1 MHDIKISII
10 VPIYNVELYC
20 QECFDS
26 LLSQTLEDI
35 EVLLVNDGTKD
46 SSGEIAK
53 RYSEK
58 HPKLFRYFEKP
69 NGGLS
74 DARNYAIPL
83 AKGQYIAFVDSD
95 DYVREDMYSLLW
107 QAADKTNAEIIECEL
122 DKVWTQ
128 KKERI
133 VLPEN
138 YAGIKDYML
147 RSRVC
152 AWNKLYKTS
161 WIRDLQVRFP
171 KGLLYEDICFFY
183 KIVPYMTH
191 LPITVHE
198 PLYYYRQRE
207 GSILSASNKRILE
220 IHDIFRK
227 LFKDYSEKGLDKEY
241 YHVIEYKYART
252 LLKSFLLR
260 MLKMPDKV
268 LAHECIVKSWSILNK
283 ECPNWKSNPYMKSC
297 SIDNFYLKTLSPS
310 VLKLMERLI
319 H

>member
-1 MHDIKISII
+1 MNNLRISII
-10 VPIYNVELYC
+10 VPIYNVDQYC
-20 QECFDS
+20 QECFES
-26 LLSQTLEDI
+26 LLKQTLSSI
-35 EVLLVNDGTKD
+35 EILLINDGTKD
-46 SSGEIAK
+46 SSGKIAK
-53 RYSEK
+53 EYANKYPDRC
-58 HPKLFRYFEKP
+58 HYFEKP

-74 DARNYAIPL
+74 DARNFGIQY
-83 AKGQYIAFVDSD
+83 AKGKYIAFVDSD

-122 DKVWTQ
+122 EKVWPR
-128 KKERI
+128 KKEKI
-133 VLPEN
+133 VHPEN

-161 WIRDLQVRFP
+161 WIRDLQVQFP
-171 KGLLYEDICFFY
+171 KGFLYEDICFFY
-183 KIVPYMTH
+183 KIVPYMKQ
-191 LPITVHE
+191 LPVTVHK

-207 GSILSASNKRILE
+207 GSILRASNKRILE
-220 IHDIFRK
+220 IHDIFK
-227 LFKDYSEKGLDKEY
+227 ELFNYYSEKGLDKEY

-260 MLKMPDKV
+260 MLKMPDKT
-268 LAHECIVKSWSILNK
+268 LAHECIENSWNILNK
-283 ECPNWKSNPYMKSC
+283 ECPNWKSNPYIKSC
-297 SIDNFYLKTLSPS
+297 SMDNLYLKTLSPS

>member
-1 MHDIKISII
+1 MPFVQGK
-10 VPIYNVELYC
+10 
-20 QECFDS
+20 
-26 LLSQTLEDI
+26 
-35 EVLLVNDGTKD
+35 
-46 SSGEIAK
+46 
-53 RYSEK
+53 
-58 HPKLFRYFEKP
+58 
-69 NGGLS
+69 
-74 DARNYAIPL
+74 
-83 AKGQYIAFVDSD
+83 YIAFVDSD

-107 QAADKTNAEIIECEL
+107 QVADKTNAEIIECEL
-122 DKVWTQ
+122 EKVWTK

-133 VLPEN
+133 ILPES
-138 YAGIKDYML
+138 YTDIKDYML

-161 WIRDLQVRFP
+161 WIRDLQVQFP

-183 KIVPYMTH
+183 KIVPYMKQ
-191 LPITVHE
+191 LPVTVHK

-220 IHDIFRK
+220 IHDIFRE
-227 LFKDYSEKGLDKEY
+227 LFNYYSGKGLDKEY

-268 LAHECIVKSWSILNK
+268 LAHECIEKSWSILNK
-283 ECPNWKSNPYMKSC
+283 ECPNWESNPYMKSC

>member
-10 VPIYNVELYC
+10 VPIYNVERYC

-26 LLSQTLEDI
+26 LLSQTLDGI
-35 EVLLVNDGTKD
+35 EVLLVNDGTRD

-53 RYSEK
+53 RYSAK
-58 HPKLFRYFEKP
+58 YPKLFRYFEKP

-74 DARNYAIPL
+74 DARNFAIPFVQG
-83 AKGQYIAFVDSD
+83 KYIAFVDSD
-95 DYVREDMYSLLW
+95 DYVRKDMYSLLW

-122 DKVWTQ
+122 EKVWTQ
-128 KKERI
+128 KKEKI
-133 VLPEN
+133 VLPKS

-161 WIRDLQVRFP
+161 WIRDLQVQFP

-183 KIVPYMTH
+183 KIVPYMKH
-191 LPITVHE
+191 LPVTVHE

-220 IHDIFRK
+220 IHDIFRE
-227 LFKDYSEKGLDKEY
+227 LFNYYSEKGLDKEY

-268 LAHECIVKSWSILNK
+268 LVHECIEKSWNILNK
-283 ECPNWKSNPYMKSC
+283 ERPNWKSNPYMKSC
-297 SIDNFYLKTLSPS
+297 SMDNLYLKTLSPS
-310 VLKLMERLI
+310 VLRLMERLI